1 MKWVIHIVSNVLI
14 LLFLAS
20 GCKQPAEPEPEKK
33 AIFIIVDGISADI
46 LEEIDTPNIDRVI
59 EQGAYTRGWLGGLA
73 GEYSESPTVSAVGYN
88 HVLTGVWSNKHNV
101 YGNDI
106 EDPNYNYWNIFRL
119 FKENHPEK
127 PVAIFS
133 SWLDNRTKLVGDG
146 LPEAGNIDID
156 IHYDGFDVDT
166 LTFPHE
172 YGYVQDIDEHVS
184 NKAAES
190 IRRDSPY
197 LSWVYLW
204 YPDDTGHR
212 YGEVEEHFESIKVA
226 DEQVGRI
233 YDAVQYRTDNYNE
246 DWLFVITTDH
256 GRRLPDGTGHGGQ
269 SERERTIWI
278 ITNKSD
284 MNRFFF
290 EGQPPITSI
299 YPTLTRH
306 LNLDISRTLE
316 KELDGVPL
324 IGDVSISDATAVL
337 SQDGH
342 ALEIGWTAW
351 SDDGNVQIKV
361 STTNNFSNGEE
372 DTYELLAEVPISD
385 EFAAV
390 DIGEIPAGFYKIVLE
405 GPHNMLNRWIVT
417 EDELNN

>member
-20 GCKQPAEPEPEKK
+20 GCKQPANPEPEKK

-46 LEEIDTPNIDRVI
+46 LEEIDTPNIGRVI
-59 EQGAYTRGWLGGLA
+59 EQGAYTHGWLGGLA

-88 HVLTGVWSNKHNV
+88 HVLAGVWSNKHNV

-106 EDPNYNYWNIFRL
+106 ENPNYNYWNIFRL

-127 PVAIFS
+127 PVAIYS

-146 LPEAGNIDID
+146 LPEAGKIDID

-166 LTFPHE
+166 LAFPHE

-190 IRRDSPY
+190 IRRDSPH

-204 YPDDTGHR
+204 YPDDTGHA

-233 YDAVQYRTDNYNE
+233 YDAVQYRQENYNE
-246 DWLFVITTDH
+246 EWLFVITTDH
-256 GRRLPDGTGHGGQ
+256 GRRLPDGKHHGGHT
-269 SERERTIWI
+269 ERERTIWI
-278 ITNKSD
+278 ATNKPE

-290 EGQPPITSI
+290 EGHPPITSI
-299 YPTLTRH
+299 YPTIARH
-306 LNLDISRTLE
+306 LGLSITPDHE
-316 KELDGVPL
+316 KELDGIPL
-324 IGDVSISDATAVL
+324 LGDVSISDPKIRFHEENGTIEL
-337 SQDGH
+337 EWTSWNEDGEVRIH
-342 ALEIGWTAW
+342 VA
-351 SDDGNVQIKV
+351 
-361 STTNNFSNGEE
+361 TTNHFQDSE
-372 DTYELLAEVPISD
+372 SD
-385 EFAAV
+385 EYTHIKTVPLIDGRA
-390 DIGEIPAGFYKIVLE
+390 EIDVSEKPSDFYKVVLE
-405 GPHNMLNRWIVT
+405 APHNMVNRWVVSQT
-417 EDELNN
+417 D

>member
-1 MKWVIHIVSNVLI
+1 MNRFT
-14 LLFLAS
+14 LFLLIPFFLFT
-20 GCKQPAEPEPEKK
+20 GCEQPSETEPEKK

-46 LEEIDTPNIDRVI
+46 LEEIDTPNIDSVI

-73 GEYSESPTVSAVGYN
+73 GEYSESPTVSAVGYS

-127 PVAIFS
+127 PVAIYS

-146 LPEAGNIDID
+146 LPEAGNIHVD

-166 LTFPHE
+166 LAFPHE

-190 IRRDSPY
+190 IRHDSPY

-204 YPDDTGHR
+204 YPDDTGHA
-212 YGEVEEHFESIKVA
+212 YGEIEEHFESIKVA

-233 YDAVQYRTDNYNE
+233 YDAVQYRLENYNE
-246 DWLFVITTDH
+246 EWLFVITTDH
-256 GRRLPDGTGHGGQ
+256 GRRLPDGKHHGGQ

-278 ITNKSD
+278 ITNKPD

-290 EGQPPITSI
+290 DGHPPVTSI
-299 YPTLTRH
+299 YPSLARH
-306 LNLDISRTLE
+306 LNLDIPLTLE

-324 IGDVSISDATAVL
+324 MGDISLSDATAAL
-337 SQDGH
+337 SEDGQ
-342 ALEIGWTAW
+342 ALKLGWTSW
-351 SDDGNVQIKV
+351 SEDGNVQIKV
-361 STTNNFSNGEE
+361 STTNNFSDGEE
-372 DTYELLAEVPISD
+372 DDYKLLAEIPIS
-385 EFAAV
+385 EEYAEV
-390 DIGEIPAGFYKIVLE
+390 DVSGIPSGFYKIVLE
-405 GPHNMLNRWIVT
+405 GQYNMVNRWIVA
-417 EDELNN
+417 E